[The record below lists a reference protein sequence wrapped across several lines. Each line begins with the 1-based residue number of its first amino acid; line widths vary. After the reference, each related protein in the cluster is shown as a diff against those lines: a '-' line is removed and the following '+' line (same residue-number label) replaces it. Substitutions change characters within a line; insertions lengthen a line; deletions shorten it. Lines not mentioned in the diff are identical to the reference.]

1 MVEFGICIERSST
14 EFPDKLDVAY
24 KKESPKMPSSEIE
37 NVVSGVGLEMGKN
50 LFVIQVE
57 MP

>member
-1 MVEFGICIERSST
+1 MVEFEICIERRSA
-14 EFPDKLDVAY
+14 EFPDKLDVTY
-24 KKESPKMPSSEIE
+24 KKEIPNMPSSEIE

-57 MP
+57 IP